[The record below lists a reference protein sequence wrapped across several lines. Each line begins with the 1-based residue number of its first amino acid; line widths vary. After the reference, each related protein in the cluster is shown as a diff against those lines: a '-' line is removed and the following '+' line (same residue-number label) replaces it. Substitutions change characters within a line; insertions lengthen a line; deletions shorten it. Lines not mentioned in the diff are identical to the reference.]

1 MAHENS
7 DGRAMYATTH
17 QGQIMPLTALIFP
30 LLVLCI
36 FVLVEIADRWLTVA
50 MLENALKSA
59 TRSATV
65 QQLDYRR
72 LAEGKVFLAASAD
85 CVNVTTAA
93 ALGGPCAAVITTAD
107 SYLRINLQGV
117 RRLAGESSATAIA
130 VAADSVL
137 WTVRPQGGGCRYS
150 DGQTLPHEATPLIC
164 AEMRPTV
171 EGFVLGGSYQPRI
184 IAADRLDV
192 GQ

>member
-1 MAHENS
+1 MAHT
-7 DGRAMYATTH
+7 DHDCRAICATTH
-17 QGQIMPLTALIFP
+17 QGQIMPLTALLFP

-36 FVLVEIADRWLTVA
+36 FVVVEVADRWLTIA

-65 QQLDYRR
+65 RQLDYSR

-85 CVNVTTAA
+85 CVDVTTAT

-117 RRLAGESSATAIA
+117 RRLAGESSTTAIA
-130 VAADSVL
+130 AAADSVR
-137 WTVRPQGGGCRYS
+137 WTVRPQGGGCSYS
-150 DGQTLPHEATPLIC
+150 SGQTLPHEATPLIC

-171 EGFVLGGSYQPRI
+171 ESFVLGGTYQPRI
-184 IAADRLDV
+184 TAADRLDV